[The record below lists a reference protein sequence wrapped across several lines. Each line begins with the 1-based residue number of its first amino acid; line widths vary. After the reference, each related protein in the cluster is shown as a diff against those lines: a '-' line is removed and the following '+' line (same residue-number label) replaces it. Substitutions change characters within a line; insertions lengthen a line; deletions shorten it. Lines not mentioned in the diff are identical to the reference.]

1 MSHSYQ
7 ADQVHTLDVVQSQPI
22 DARAFLTTCA
32 LCSLG
37 GLTVLAGLAQTLVW
51 FWGPVV

>member
-1 MSHSYQ
+1 MSHAS
-7 ADQVHTLDVVQSQPI
+7 QSHSAQTRDPAQPQPI
-22 DARAFLTTCA
+22 DAREFLTTCA

-51 FWGPVV
+51 LWGSAA

>member
-1 MSHSYQ
+1 MSHRYQ
-7 ADQVHTLDVVQSQPI
+7 ADPAHILNAVQSQPI
-22 DARAFLTTCA
+22 DARAFLSTCA

-51 FWGPVV
+51 LWGPVV

>member
-1 MSHSYQ
+1 MSHALQSDSAQPREPSQ
-7 ADQVHTLDVVQSQPI
+7 AERI
-22 DARAFLTTCA
+22 DARAFLSVCA

-51 FWGPVV
+51 LWGPVV

>member
-1 MSHSYQ
+1 MSHAFQ
-7 ADQVHTLDVVQSQPI
+7 ADPAQIGDSTGSERI
-22 DARAFLTTCA
+22 DARAFLPTCA

-51 FWGPVV
+51 LWGPVV

>member
-1 MSHSYQ
+1 MSSTYQ
-7 ADQVHTLDVVQSQPI
+7 ADPTHSLDAVQPQPI
-22 DARAFLTTCA
+22 DARAFLATCA